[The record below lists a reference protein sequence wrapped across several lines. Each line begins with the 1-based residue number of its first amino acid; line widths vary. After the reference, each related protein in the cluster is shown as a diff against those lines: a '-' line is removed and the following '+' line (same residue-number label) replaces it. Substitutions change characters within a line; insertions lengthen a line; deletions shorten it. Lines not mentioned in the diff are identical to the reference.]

1 MFYRNDLEPGPL
13 RKLIIDNLEDFAK
26 PERDVEIV
34 DGEEEIQPKYYT
46 NSLAVDEDGELY
58 MVGQQGIG
66 LKGSGSVFRLK
77 FSQEV
82 EFTAAVN

>member
-1 MFYRNDLEPGPL
+1 MRNVLLIDCS
-13 RKLIIDNLEDFAK
+13 RKFDFLAK
-26 PERDVEIV
+26 F
-34 DGEEEIQPKYYT
+34 QPKYYT